1 MMDRSA
7 HPWTHGHRDRDPYCQ
22 RAPAHR
28 RGGDRPWPGEGI
40 ERSALTASPPPSWH
54 LTMGQ
59 SPEVAKEFAKYW
71 DMLHR
76 GGLIEYRIKELCRIQ
91 IA

>member
-1 MMDRSA
+1 MAIETETPIANVPQLTDEEV
-7 HPWTHGHRDRDPYCQ
+7 TDPGL
-22 RAPAHR
+22 R
-28 RGGDRPWPGEGI
+28 EVI

-76 GGLIEYRIKELCRIQ
+76 GGLIEHRIKELCRIQ

>member
-1 MMDRSA
+1 MAIETETPIANVPQLTDEEV
-7 HPWTHGHRDRDPYCQ
+7 TDPGL
-22 RAPAHR
+22 R
-28 RGGDRPWPGEGI
+28 EVI